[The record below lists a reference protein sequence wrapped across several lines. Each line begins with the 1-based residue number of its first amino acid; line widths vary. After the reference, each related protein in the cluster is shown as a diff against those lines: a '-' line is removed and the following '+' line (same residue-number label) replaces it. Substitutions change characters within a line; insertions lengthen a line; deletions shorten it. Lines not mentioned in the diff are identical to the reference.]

1 MLTFNNI
8 EVISFDAD
16 DTLWEN
22 ENYFYEMADSYVAIM
37 KKYAIPEKIRQN
49 LYNFQIANL
58 NYYGYGI
65 KSYILSLIETSL
77 NLSEY
82 KITPKDIEEII
93 NLGKK
98 ALTAPVIIMPNVEC
112 VLKSLFGKYKLILA
126 TKGDLL
132 DQRRKLHKSKLEKYF
147 HHIEI
152 MTDKK
157 EENYR
162 HLLDRLDVKPEN
174 FLMVGNSVKSDILP
188 VINIGAY
195 AIHIPFHLTWEH
207 EVADAGKYNAE
218 KFIELKEIKEVLNFL

>member
-22 ENYFYEMADSYVAIM
+22 ENYFYEMADSYVTIM

-162 HLLDRLDVKPEN
+162 HLLNRIDIKPEN
-174 FLMVGNSVKSDILP
+174 FLMIGNSVKSDILP

-195 AIHIPFHLTWEH
+195 AIHIHS
-207 EVADAGKYNAE
+207 
-218 KFIELKEIKEVLNFL
+218 I